1 VEVVGFFWGF
11 RGVGGQLGLLLVW
24 VTMVGWVFLGYSFFF
39 FLFFFFL
46 ISFLWIVVHRV
57 ERGKSDIENIIDL
70 FLLLA
75 LHCIHVLS
83 LIFFFFFSRMYK
95 VFLILWVLDL
105 LERNFVLF
113 LCLSDYMGF
122 RFSKPKYSTMFFEL
136 CGVSLNDFMHFP
148 GLQV

>member
-1 VEVVGFFWGF
+1 M
-11 RGVGGQLGLLLVW
+11 LLRW
-24 VTMVGWVFLGYSFFF
+24 VTIVGWVFFGLFFS
-39 FLFFFFL
+39 FLFF
-46 ISFLWIVVHRV
+46 SFLWIVVHRV
-57 ERGKSDIENIIDL
+57 ERGKSDIENLIDL

-83 LIFFFFFSRMYK
+83 LIFIFFSHMYK

-105 LERNFVLF
+105 LERNFMLF

-136 CGVSLNDFMHFP
+136 CGVSLNDFMHFL